1 MNLNAFLSLFYRF
14 SLCRTFRETFRRL
27 TDDEPVKDVMDRH
40 SAFYH
45 FGRALSEAAEHFG
58 TELRANEK
66 VFHGLNCSLF
76 FRSFTEHF
84 NAPTSTTKDENT
96 GT

>member
-1 MNLNAFLSLFYRF
+1 MCSFLVLICGI
-14 SLCRTFRETFRRL
+14 SLCRAFRETFRRL

-40 SAFYH
+40 SVFYH
-45 FGRALSEAAEHFG
+45 FGRALSEAVEHFG
-58 TELRANEK
+58 TALRANEK